1 MRRETSALPVGK
13 ESLLHGAA
21 ALRRVSHVFSAVY
34 SFRVH
39 RFLMSIR
46 RRPTGRYAVSVG
58 YGRRIQECLDH
69 YLHSRIRQL
78 AFLRWK
84 AAKGFEFMSATCAI
98 ITAAR
103 MGLRHNIMKPLLA
116 LNGSTVVKN
125 AVQTLRQASCDPLIV
140 VSGRNS
146 NDLIRH
152 LGRKEVVH
160 VINSDFN
167 KTDMF
172 HSFILG
178 LTEAPAEAEL
188 IYFLPADVPLMNSDS
203 LLAMERYMVSHPE
216 CHILR
221 PSRRGSVGHPVL
233 LRRQAADFMLSWR
246 GEGGLRE
253 AMAEY
258 PGVSSL
264 LELDDEGMQL
274 DVDRKDDFECFLAY
288 AEAQAQLRPVNCH
301 ADIILGRDKPFFNS
315 LLADLLRQ
323 IDATGSLSTACAA
336 QGISYSNGWKSIKS
350 AEIQF
355 GFDLLESTRG
365 GRGGGV
371 SRLTKQARELLA
383 RYDRLEAQIN
393 RLCSENMREYFGRI
407 N

>member
-1 MRRETSALPVGK
+1 
-13 ESLLHGAA
+13 
-21 ALRRVSHVFSAVY
+21 
-34 SFRVH
+34 
-39 RFLMSIR
+39 MS
-46 RRPTGRYAVSVG
+46 
-58 YGRRIQECLDH
+58 
-69 YLHSRIRQL
+69 
-78 AFLRWK
+78 K
-84 AAKGFEFMSATCAI
+84 ACAI

-125 AVQTLRQASCDPLIV
+125 AVETLRAAGCSPLIV

-146 NDLIRH
+146 GDLIRH
-152 LGRKEVVH
+152 LGRDSVTH

-172 HSFILG
+172 HSFVLG
-178 LTEAPAEAEL
+178 LVEAPDEAEL
-188 IYFLPADVPLMNSDS
+188 IYFLPADVPLMNKDS
-203 LLAMERYMVSHPE
+203 LLAMEAYMDEHPE

-233 LRRQAADFMLSWR
+233 MRRWAADFMLSWH

-253 AMAEY
+253 AMLEY
-258 PGVSSL
+258 PGQSSL

-274 DVDRKDDFECFLAY
+274 DVDRSEDFECFLAY

-315 LLADLLRQ
+315 LLASLLRQ
-323 IDATGSLSTACAA
+323 IDVSGSLSTACTAM
-336 QGISYSNGWKSIKS
+336 GISYSNGWKSVKS

-355 GFDLLESTRG
+355 GFELLESSRG
-365 GRGGGV
+365 GRKGGV
-371 SRLTKQARELLA
+371 SRLTDQARQLLLD
-383 RYDRLEAQIN
+383 YDQLEAQIN
-393 RLCSENMREYFGRI
+393 QLCSERLQDYFG
-407 N
+407 NTN